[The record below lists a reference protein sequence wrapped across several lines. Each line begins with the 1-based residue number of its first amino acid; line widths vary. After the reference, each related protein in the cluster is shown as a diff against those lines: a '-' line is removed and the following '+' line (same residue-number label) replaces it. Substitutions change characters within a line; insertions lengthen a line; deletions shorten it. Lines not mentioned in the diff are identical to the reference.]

1 MSQIVFFLD
10 MTKMK
15 LDYIKINTFMVQI
28 VLLRKQKENTQNI
41 KYLQITSVIMDLY
54 PRMLRTLTTQYGN
67 IVNPIKNR

>member
-10 MTKMK
+10 MTKTK

-54 PRMLRTLTTQYGN
+54 PRMLRTLTTQYGK

>member
-1 MSQIVFFLD
+1 MFFLD
-10 MTKMK
+10 MTKTK

-54 PRMLRTLTTQYGN
+54 PRMLRTFTTQYGK

>member
-1 MSQIVFFLD
+1 MFFLD
-10 MTKMK
+10 MTKTK

-54 PRMLRTLTTQYGN
+54 PRMLRTLTTQYGK

>member
-54 PRMLRTLTTQYGN
+54 PRMLRTLTTQYGK